1 MADAFTALR
10 DVEDEGE
17 AEFART
23 EDMMAGFEECRCT
36 RI

>member
-1 MADAFTALR
+1 VADALTALR

-36 RI
+36 GI